1 MNDKKNI
8 NFKIAITGA
17 FGALTIVLGITRLG
31 FISLSPVVSLTILH
45 VPVILATLIGGLIPG
60 LSTGAIFGIFSLI
73 QAAMTPTGALDPL
86 FVNPLV
92 SILPRML
99 IAVVTFFVDKLLR
112 MIPKMP
118 KVLSGSVSAFFGSLT
133 NTVFVI
139 GSLYL
144 LYHSKMLEAM
154 GNLGY
159 FAGLALL
166 MPNAL
171 LEAAASVIITFL
183 VLGAVYL
190 AGNKKSKLS
199 EEK

>member
-112 MIPKMP
+112 LIPKMP